1 MRASS
6 ETNSTLYGKD
16 PQASLELLHATMLT
30 GARLC
35 TETPRAGGRIFEAGD
50 ENLLRLAYR
59 TQSTFLPT
67 AHLTQDGSVDVHV
80 ISSCC
85 DRLHEV

>member
-1 MRASS
+1 M
-6 ETNSTLYGKD
+6 LF
-16 PQASLELLHATMLT
+16 QATRLT
-30 GARLC
+30 DTRLC

-50 ENLLRLAYR
+50 EKLLQLAHR

-67 AHLTQDGSVDVHV
+67 ARLTRDGLVDVYG

-85 DRLHEV
+85 GRLYEV